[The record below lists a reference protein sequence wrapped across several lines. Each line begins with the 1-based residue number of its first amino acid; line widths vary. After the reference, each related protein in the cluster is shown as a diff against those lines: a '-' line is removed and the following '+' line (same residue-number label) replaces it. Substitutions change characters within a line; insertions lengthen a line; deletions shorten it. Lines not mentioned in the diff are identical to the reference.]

1 MAIGT
6 YEQALKLVLEH
17 EGGYVN
23 HPRDPGGATNKG
35 VTQRV
40 YDEYRRKRNEP
51 LRSVKHIEAVEVGDI
66 YKSQYWNAVKGN
78 ELPAGV
84 DYCIFDFAIN
94 SGPRRAIKFLQKAVS
109 AVPDGV
115 LGPATLAAVKAANPA
130 ILINAIC
137 TARQRYL
144 ESLDTFSVFGKG
156 WTRRVAGVEVH
167 AKAMI

>member
-1 MAIGT
+1 MAQGNFAN
-6 YEQALKLVLEH
+6 ALPLILEH
-17 EGGYVN
+17 EGEYVN

-51 LRSVKHIEAVEVGDI
+51 LRSVKHIEMVEVGDI
-66 YKSQYWNAVKGN
+66 YKHQYWDTVKGD

-84 DYCIFDFAIN
+84 DYCVCDFAIN

-115 LGPATLAAVKAANPA
+115 IGPATLAAVKAANPA

-144 ESLDTFSVFGKG
+144 ESLDTFAVFGKG
-156 WTRRVAGVEVH
+156 WTTRVAGVEVH